1 MRDISFES
9 LVCDHVY
16 VGSDESHQ
24 TAQKSSLFMVFF
36 SGIEIFYC
44 PDLFIL
50 ILSVVRFIP

>member
-36 SGIEIFYC
+36 
-44 PDLFIL
+44 
-50 ILSVVRFIP
+50 